1 METVGQLGR
10 FHSMCDEQS
19 TDFEAA
25 PGETVSF
32 PFDRMTVEQFRTRFP
47 RARWS
52 DTRRA
57 WFVPGKT
64 AARRVGRWLA
74 ELEAEADAFA
84 DAKGR
89 DAFEFDPIESC
100 YLALGKAGFLIR
112 TPYSRTVVDELRE
125 IPHSRWDGDQKIWLV
140 PYRLYEELRS
150 HWPAI
155 EEAARRNE
163 PEERRRRA
171 EARKGSKEEAKSK
184 RRSAERKRRRYPLAS
199 DDLPPLDRVV
209 GIQYGLVIF
218 SEITRELVDPEAMAE
233 FYPGVTEDHV
243 WGLWRKPRLDEL
255 VRTWPAKVARAEGAE
270 WWQPTIEEL
279 RPVRRAARRGETENF
294 ATTAHPE
301 SCTFIEAKG
310 DYHG

>member
-1 METVGQLGR
+1 METVGQYDR
-10 FHSMCDEQS
+10 FHTMTDEQA
-19 TDFEAA
+19 TDHFEAA

-52 DTRRA
+52 DTRKA

-89 DAFEFDPIESC
+89 DAFEFDPIESS
-100 YLALGKAGFLIR
+100 YLELGKAGFRIK

-125 IPHSRWDGDQKIWLV
+125 IPYARWDGDLKIWHV
-140 PYRLYEELRS
+140 PYRSYEDLRS
-150 HWPAI
+150 HWPVI

-171 EARKGSKEEAKSK
+171 VERKGSVEEAKSK
-184 RRSAERKRRRYPLAS
+184 LRSAERKRRRYPLAGG
-199 DDLPPLDRVV
+199 DLPPLERVV
-209 GIQYGLVIF
+209 GIPYGLVVF
-218 SEITRELVDPEAMAE
+218 TEITGELVEPEAMAE

-243 WGLWRKPRLDEL
+243 WGLWRKPTLGEL
-255 VRTWPAKVARAEGAE
+255 VRTWPAKAPHAKGAE

-279 RPVRRAARRGETENF
+279 RPDRRAARRDEDRKLRNNH
-294 ATTAHPE
+294 AL
-301 SCTFIEAKG
+301 
-310 DYHG
+310 